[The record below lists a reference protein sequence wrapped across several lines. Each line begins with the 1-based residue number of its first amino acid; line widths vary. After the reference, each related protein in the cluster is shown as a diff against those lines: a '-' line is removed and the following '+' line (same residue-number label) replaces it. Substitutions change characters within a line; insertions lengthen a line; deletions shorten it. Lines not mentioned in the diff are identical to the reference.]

1 MRIEI
6 EVLEDNLLRVKVGS
20 EVHRATEAHITF
32 DGPMPILTLSHALQD
47 LEPVEPR
54 TRAYLDGTPR

>member
-6 EVLEDNLLRVKVGS
+6 DVLDDNMLRVKVGS
-20 EVHRATEAHITF
+20 DVHRATEAHVTF

-47 LEPVEPR
+47 LEPVEQKP
-54 TRAYLDGTPR
+54 RAYLDGTPR

>member
-20 EVHRATEAHITF
+20 DVHTATEAHITF